1 MRPDLTQCHRHLVQA
16 IAAVSLAIGLAACGG
31 GGGGVAGVGSGGTG
45 SFAVGSIGGF
55 GSIIVNGVRFED
67 ETAQIFDA
75 DGQARTRGDLRL
87 GMVVEVLATELV
99 PGETGTQRRAD
110 AQVIRYGS
118 EVLGPVE
125 LVDASTRTLTVL
137 GQRID
142 VPEGT
147 VIEVDGASRSFDTA
161 DFQPGQVVQVYGYLN
176 VLGNGRYTATRIERL
191 TAPVESY
198 QVRGTVRDLD
208 VPNQRFR
215 LGNLWVQAGARI
227 GEFTE
232 GQRVRVRLA
241 PTPVSLLPLTYALE
255 ATTPA
260 ARSLPNRDDVEVE
273 GLITDFTTAQQFR
286 VEGLPVDASTARVEG
301 DPARL
306 GLGVRV
312 EVEGFIRNGML
323 VATEVEILDGVR
335 GGPGSEVELSG
346 RVQNLDLANRT
357 FTLRGLRVRFD
368 QNTEFDGGG
377 PADLVNGRELEEV
390 EGRLDADG
398 FTVYATEIEFD

>member
-1 MRPDLTQCHRHLVQA
+1 MRRDLIASIRRLARALGCSLLA
-16 IAAVSLAIGLAACGG
+16 ASIAACG
-31 GGGGVAGVGSGGTG
+31 GGGGVAGVGTGGTG
-45 SFAVGSIGGF
+45 SFAVGSIGAF

-67 ETAQIFDA
+67 GAAQVFDA
-75 DGQARTRGDLRL
+75 DGQARTRADLRL
-87 GMVVEVLATELV
+87 GMVVEVLATDIV
-99 PGETGTQRRAD
+99 PGENGTLRRAD

-125 LVDASTRTLTVL
+125 FVDQVNRRLTVL
-137 GQRID
+137 GQRVD

-147 VIEVDGASRSFDTA
+147 VIDVNGESRSFETA

-176 VLGNGRYTATRIERL
+176 VLGNGRYTATRIERPA
-191 TAPVESY
+191 TPAQAYE
-198 QVRGTVRDLD
+198 VRGTVRDLD
-208 VPNQRFR
+208 APNQRFR
-215 LGNLWVQAGARI
+215 LGNLWIQAGARI
-227 GEFTE
+227 GEFAE

-241 PTPVSLLPLTYALE
+241 PTPVSLVPPTYALE
-255 ATTPA
+255 AATPA

-273 GLITDFTTAQQFR
+273 GLITSFTTAQQFH
-286 VEGLPVDASTARVEG
+286 VEGLPVDAAAARVAG

-312 EVEGFIRNGML
+312 EVEGFIRQGVL

-335 GGPGSEVELSG
+335 GGPGTSVELSG
-346 RVQNLDLANRT
+346 RVQDLDRANRT
-357 FTLRGLRVRFD
+357 FTLRGLRVRYD
-368 QNTEFDGGG
+368 QSTEFDGGSQ
-377 PADLVNGRELEEV
+377 ADLADGRELEEV

>member
-1 MRPDLTQCHRHLVQA
+1 MRSDLIPSARRLT
-16 IAAVSLAIGLAACGG
+16 LALGCGLLPLFIAACGG
-31 GGGGVAGVGSGGTG
+31 GGSVAGVGTGGTG
-45 SFAVGSIGGF
+45 SFAVGSIGAF

-67 ETAQIFDA
+67 DEAQVFDA
-75 DGQARTRGDLRL
+75 EGQARTRDDLRL
-87 GMVVEVLATELV
+87 GMVVEVLATDLV
-99 PGETGTQRRAD
+99 SGETGTQRRAD

-125 LVDASTRTLTVL
+125 FVDAIHHSLTVL

-147 VIEVDGASRSFDTA
+147 VIDVDGDLRSFETA
-161 DFQPGQVVQVYGYLN
+161 DFRPGQIVQVYGFLN
-176 VLGNGRYTATRIERL
+176 VLGNGRYTATRIERV
-191 TAPVESY
+191 TAPVAAY

-215 LGNLWVQAGARI
+215 MGNLLVQAGGRI
-227 GEFTE
+227 GEFAE
-232 GQRVRVRLA
+232 GDRVRVRLA
-241 PTPVSLLPLTYALE
+241 TTPIGLATYALE
-255 ATTPA
+255 ASTPA

-286 VEGLPVDASTARVEG
+286 VEGLPVDASTARVQG
-301 DPARL
+301 DPTRL

-312 EVEGFIRNGML
+312 EVEGFIRSGVL

-346 RVQNLDLANRT
+346 RVQNLDVAGRT
-357 FTLRGLRVRFD
+357 FTLRGLRVRYD
-368 QNTEFDGGG
+368 DNTEFDGGSV
-377 PADLVNGRELEEV
+377 ADLAEGRELEEV

-398 FTVYATEIEFD
+398 FTVYASEIEFD